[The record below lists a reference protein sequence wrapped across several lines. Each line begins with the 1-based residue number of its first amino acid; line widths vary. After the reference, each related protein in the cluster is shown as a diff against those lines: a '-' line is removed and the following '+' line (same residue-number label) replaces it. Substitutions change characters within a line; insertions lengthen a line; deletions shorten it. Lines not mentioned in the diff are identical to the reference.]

1 MLAPLL
7 EHEQTVRLPVV
18 CDRRISM
25 RAIGSAA
32 AFRIHSPRGPVSGA
46 ANQKVVGAGDDF
58 VSSLMGNSSGGVVA
72 D

>member
-1 MLAPLL
+1 
-7 EHEQTVRLPVV
+7 
-18 CDRRISM
+18 M